1 MIQHL
6 LNYKNITNKGQ
17 ILFERKN
24 IMTLNEWLEYY
35 NKILTDQEIIEAVD
49 KIYEATKKLSGLEY
63 FNKKIIELMRDK

>member
-1 MIQHL
+1 
-6 LNYKNITNKGQ
+6 
-17 ILFERKN
+17 
-24 IMTLNEWLEYY
+24 MTLNEWLEYY